1 MAFVEIV
8 GRVCYGLFAEVLWTA
23 IGIGSGVSG
32 FCLALANHSF
42 GDCGGYGMGVLML
55 LVGGISGVISATVAA
70 ASLVLI
76 ETIMIDRI
84 KLCGATCVLIFIFNF
99 VFACSIANNHNKRRY
114 INK

>member
-42 GDCGGYGMGVLML
+42 GDCGGHGMGVIML
-55 LVGGISGVISATVAA
+55 LVGSISGIISATVAA
-70 ASLVLI
+70 SLILI
-76 ETIMIDRI
+76 ETIIIDRI
-84 KLCGATCVLIFIFNF
+84 KLCGATCVAIFIFNF
-99 VFACSIANNHNKRRY
+99 LFGCSITNNHNKRR
-114 INK
+114 